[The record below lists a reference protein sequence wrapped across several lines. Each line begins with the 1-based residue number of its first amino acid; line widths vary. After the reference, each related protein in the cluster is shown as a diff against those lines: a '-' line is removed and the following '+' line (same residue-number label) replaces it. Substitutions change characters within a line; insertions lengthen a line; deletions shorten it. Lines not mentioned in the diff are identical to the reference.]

1 MIKNV
6 ARFGGLGGWVVVAT
20 TACQTVTMDR
30 IKAARAG
37 RTGCTP
43 DQVTISNLQKLGEF
57 TGNASWNATCN
68 GKIYLC
74 TVVQTGNNG
83 QDYSCAPVAR

>member
-1 MIKNV
+1 MIKKV
-6 ARFGGLGGWVVVAT
+6 ARVGGLGGLVLLAT

-30 IKAARAG
+30 IKVASAG

-43 DQVTISNLQKLGEF
+43 DQVAISNLQKLGEF

-68 GKIYLC
+68 GEVYLC
-74 TVVQTGNNG
+74 TVLQTGNA
-83 QDYSCAPVAR
+83 QDYSCAPAAR